1 MHNGLSCRSL
11 YIPGSFNVKKYC
23 NYPGSGSSIFH
34 TIYVLNNQ
42 YYNHLRYPRIFRS
55 TGLAKMHHNN
65 IARSLTKWKSTVTT
79 FFFLLWKQVDVWE
92 LHSVRFFCKTLL
104 YTSIVKEKLMRQ
116 KAYNTKMSDA
126 HINEHIYMHTCS
138 YLT

>member
-55 TGLAKMHHNN
+55 TGLYYYGA
-65 IARSLTKWKSTVTT
+65 SLQATT
-79 FFFLLWKQVDVWE
+79 FFFLLWNQVDVWE

>member
-34 TIYVLNNQ
+34 AIYVLNNQ

-55 TGLAKMHHNN
+55 TGLAKMHHIN
-65 IARSLTKWKSTVTT
+65 IARSQNESRRLQHFFSFVKSSGCLGASLSKI
-79 FFFLLWKQVDVWE
+79 FFVKR
-92 LHSVRFFCKTLL
+92 SYTL
-104 YTSIVKEKLMRQ
+104 V
-116 KAYNTKMSDA
+116 
-126 HINEHIYMHTCS
+126 
-138 YLT
+138 